1 MPLRHA
7 GPWAL
12 LEAGLLVQWREIEL
26 RAKPPAMLEIS
37 PKGTVPVLVL
47 ADGTVIEES
56 LELMHWALSQ
66 ADPRDCLVQVI
77 RIPGCGRT
85 TTGSNITSIASSTA
99 TAIRGRIHP
108 STSGRDYQFSGA
120 GVRASVKPAG

>member
-7 GPWAL
+7 ARWAL
-12 LEAGLLVQWREIEL
+12 LEAGLLQWREIVL

-66 ADPRDCLVQVI
+66 ADPKDCL
-77 RIPGCGRT
+77 
-85 TTGSNITSIASSTA
+85 
-99 TAIRGRIHP
+99 
-108 STSGRDYQFSGA
+108 GA
-120 GVRASVKPAG
+120 GDPELWLRENDDMFKHHLDRFKYSDCYLEADRSAPSA